1 MRGSAAE
8 QAHSDEGRQGLAASA
23 RTVFSRMP
31 DTFGDVSQLDAFL
44 TEPDQA
50 LVEDLSTL
58 DGDILILGVAG
69 KMGPTLAR
77 LARNAAPG
85 KRIIGVARFSEPG
98 LQDEL
103 NGHGIETI
111 QADLLDAAQVEKL
124 PRAKNVIFMAGMKF
138 GASGN
143 QALTWAM
150 NVHCPAIVA
159 STFRESRIVAF
170 STGNIYPL
178 VDVMKQGALESTPP
192 GPRGEYA
199 QSCLGRERM
208 FEYFS
213 GLHGTPGRLFRLN
226 YAIDLR
232 YGVLHDLASRL
243 KAGVPIDL
251 SLMGHVNVIWQGD
264 ANAQALRSLLHC
276 TSPTTPLNVSGP
288 ETLSVRWLAE
298 ELADRLGIPAGIV
311 GEEAETAWL
320 TNSAEATRL
329 FGYPRVPLKR
339 MLDWVADWVARDMP
353 SFNKPT
359 KYEVRDGGF

>member
-1 MRGSAAE
+1 MQKPDHEPVAGT
-8 QAHSDEGRQGLAASA
+8 GPRQTASIEPPQ
-23 RTVFSRMP
+23 RFE
-31 DTFGDVSQLDAFL
+31 DVEQLDAFL
-44 TEPDQA
+44 SRPDQA
-50 LVEDLSTL
+50 LIDDLAAV

-77 LARNAAPG
+77 LARNAAPD

-98 LQDEL
+98 LRDEL
-103 NGHGIETI
+103 ERAGVETI
-111 QADLLDAAQVEKL
+111 IADLLDAEQVEAL
-124 PRAKNVIFMAGMKF
+124 PRIKNVIFMAGMKF

-143 QALTWAM
+143 QPLTWAM
-150 NVHCPAIVA
+150 NTHCPALIA
-159 STFRESRIVAF
+159 STFHQSRIVAF

-178 VDVMKQGALESTPP
+178 IEIARQGALETTAP

-199 QSCLGRERM
+199 QSCLGRERL

-213 GLHGTPGRLFRLN
+213 ATNGTAGRLIRLN

-232 YGVLHDLASRL
+232 YGVLFDLASRI
-243 KAGVPIDL
+243 KAGSTIDL

-264 ANAQALRSLLHC
+264 ANAQTLRSLRHC
-276 TSPTTPLNVSGP
+276 TMPTSPLNISGP

-298 ELADRLGIPAGIV
+298 ELADRLATSASIEGV
-311 GEEAETAWL
+311 EAPSAWL

-329 FGYPRVPLKR
+329 FGYPRVPVAL
-339 MLDWVADWVARDMP
+339 MLDWVADWVLRDKP

-359 KYEVRDGGF
+359 KFEVRDGDF

>member
-1 MRGSAAE
+1 MPERAIHGSTT
-8 QAHSDEGRQGLAASA
+8 RQRERAD
-23 RTVFSRMP
+23 RRPP
-31 DTFGDVSQLDAFL
+31 DYFRDVEQLDDFL
-44 TEPDQA
+44 TTPDDA
-50 LVEDLSTL
+50 LVEDMSRL

-85 KRIIGVARFSEPG
+85 KRIIGVARFSDPAVREQLDASG
-98 LQDEL
+98 V
-103 NGHGIETI
+103 ETI
-111 QADLLDAAQVEKL
+111 SADLLNAEQVAAL
-124 PRAKNVIFMAGMKF
+124 PKAANVLFMAGRKF
-138 GASGN
+138 GSSGN

-150 NVHCPAIVA
+150 NVHSPAIVA
-159 STFRESRIVAF
+159 ETFRESRIITF

-178 VDVMKQGALESTPP
+178 VDVVHQGALETTPP

-199 QSCLGRERM
+199 QSCLGRERL

-213 GLHGTPGRLFRLN
+213 ERYETPGRLFRLN

-232 YGVLHDLASRL
+232 YGVLHDLASRV
-243 KAGVPIDL
+243 KAATPIDL

-276 TSPTTPLNVSGP
+276 TTPTSPLNISGP
-288 ETLSVRWLAE
+288 ETLSVRWLVE
-298 ELADRLGIPAGIV
+298 ELAARLGVTPNLV
-311 GEEAETAWL
+311 GTEADSAWL
-320 TNSAEATRL
+320 TNSAESARL
-329 FGYPRVPLKR
+329 FGYPRVPLKM
-339 MLDWVADWVARDMP
+339 MLDWVAEWVAKDGA